1 MKGYLICFL
10 LCLLGIETGNAS
22 GKGDNYIIHEE
33 PENADS
39 IIKHVIAASPRYAH
53 IVDEYNA
60 DLYVR
65 GRVKV
70 HRRNHLIKVVP
81 SMFRFEKGIKDYI
94 VESMNEI
101 HYTAPDIYD
110 LKVKALTGTLRRN
123 RGEIGNIMEY
133 FNMNVYSS
141 SLLPDKLL
149 SPLSK
154 SGMKRYYY

>member
-10 LCLLGIETGNAS
+10 LCLLGIGIGNAS

-70 HRRNHLIKVVP
+70 HRRNHLLKVVP
-81 SMFRFEKGIKDYI
+81 SMFRFEKGIK
-94 VESMNEI
+94 EQ
-101 HYTAPDIYD
+101 T
-110 LKVKALTGTLRRN
+110 
-123 RGEIGNIMEY
+123 
-133 FNMNVYSS
+133 
-141 SLLPDKLL
+141 
-149 SPLSK
+149 SP
-154 SGMKRYYY
+154 